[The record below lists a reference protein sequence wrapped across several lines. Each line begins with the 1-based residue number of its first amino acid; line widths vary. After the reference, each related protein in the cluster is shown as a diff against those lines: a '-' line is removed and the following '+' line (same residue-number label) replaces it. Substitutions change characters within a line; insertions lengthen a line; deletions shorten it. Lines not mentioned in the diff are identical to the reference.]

1 MATAAEKTGTA
12 PERVVSAPVRSLSR
26 RWRLRGPRTGV
37 LGFLTALGPAL
48 ITTNAGNDAGGIATY
63 SVAGARYG
71 VELLWLLPVITVSL
85 IVVPEACAR
94 VGIVTQRRLG
104 EPSRG

>member
-1 MATAAEKTGTA
+1 MARTAERSGAA
-12 PERVVSAPVRSLSR
+12 PGRVVSAPVRRLSR

-37 LGFLTALGPAL
+37 LGFLAALGPAL

-71 VELLWLLPVITVSL
+71 FELLWLLPVITLSL
-85 IVVPEACAR
+85 IVVQETCAR
-94 VGIVTQRRLG
+94 MGLV
-104 EPSRG
+104 